1 MRRPNTPVPIESEDG
16 YTTLQEG
23 DSGEAVKALQ
33 TKLKELGFF
42 TGTPLGN
49 YKSLTVAAV
58 RAYQAKNGL
67 TVDGVAS
74 PALQKRIFEET
85 VPGVTSTPTIEPS
98 GETLKYGSTGESVK
112 ALQRAL
118 QELGY
123 FSGSI
128 GGNYL
133 AQTEAAVQRLSSCAQ
148 RPDRRRRRH
157 ARAPAD
163 DPEGRFSRRVRFQI
177 CAHGHARAR
186 NERHGGDGQAGQCVL
201 AAERA
206 RVGQHVLGDSGHAEE
221 WAERHG
227 DRRERRVE
235 PDHGGY
241 DQRLCH
247 DAVSLNRIAAHAFA

>member
-1 MRRPNTPVPIESEDG
+1 MEEMEGTVAAAEPENGAAAQQPADDAREAEVSAWDVMESLNAGGSVAPTNTPVPIESEDG

-98 GETLKYGSTGESVK
+98 GETLKYGSTGE
-112 ALQRAL
+112 
-118 QELGY
+118 
-123 FSGSI
+123 
-128 GGNYL
+128 
-133 AQTEAAVQRLSSCAQ
+133 
-148 RPDRRRRRH
+148 
-157 ARAPAD
+157 
-163 DPEGRFSRRVRFQI
+163 
-177 CAHGHARAR
+177 
-186 NERHGGDGQAGQCVL
+186 
-201 AAERA
+201 
-206 RVGQHVLGDSGHAEE
+206 
-221 WAERHG
+221 
-227 DRRERRVE
+227 
-235 PDHGGY
+235 
-241 DQRLCH
+241 
-247 DAVSLNRIAAHAFA
+247 